1 MAVSGGKY
9 FKSHCCSLL
18 AAAGGN
24 RAGAGAWLKAK
35 LLWRLSSQEMGGE
48 EKENNAPKRNL
59 DEESAAVVIQSR
71 KLH

>member
-1 MAVSGGKY
+1 MVANTEVIY
-9 FKSHCCSLL
+9 LNVCPLL

-35 LLWRLSSQEMGGE
+35 LLRRLTSQDMGE

-71 KLH
+71 KLR

>member
-1 MAVSGGKY
+1 MVANTEVIY
-9 FKSHCCSLL
+9 LNVCPLL
-18 AAAGGN
+18 VAAGGN

-35 LLWRLSSQEMGGE
+35 LLRRLTSQDMGE

-71 KLH
+71 KLR

>member
-1 MAVSGGKY
+1 MVANTEVIYLNVSP
-9 FKSHCCSLL
+9 LL

-35 LLWRLSSQEMGGE
+35 LLRRLTSQDMGE

-71 KLH
+71 KLR

>member
-1 MAVSGGKY
+1 L
-9 FKSHCCSLL
+9 LL

-24 RAGAGAWLKAK
+24 KAGAGAWLKAK
-35 LLWRLSSQEMGGE
+35 FLWRLSSQDMGGE
-48 EKENNAPKRNL
+48 EKENNAPKKNL